1 MARCWPTCSTA
12 PARRSPSTA
21 SSSLARVNPGFVIG
35 RRLKGPD
42 CTIFDV
48 LNATDYIIPAAEI
61 VDG

>member
-1 MARCWPTCSTA
+1 
-12 PARRSPSTA
+12 
-21 SSSLARVNPGFVIG
+21 VNPGFVIG